1 MFRGSI
7 WYPNSLRG
15 VAFLGVIGLMIVVH
29 QSQFLG
35 LMDSTTLVF
44 GWLPMQIAYDALF
57 NLAGVGILYVLYRAA
72 PEPSEVYDVNEEG

>member
-15 VAFLGVIGLMIVVH
+15 ITFLGVIVLMIGLH

-57 NLAGVGILYVLYRAA
+57 NVIGIGILYVLYRAA
-72 PEPSEVYDVNEEG
+72 PEPPETYDANKEG

>member
-15 VAFLGVIGLMIVVH
+15 ITFLGVIVLMVVLH

-44 GWLPMQIAYDALF
+44 GWLPMQIAYDAVF
-57 NLAGVGILYVLYRAA
+57 NVIGIGILYVLYRAA
-72 PEPSEVYDVNEEG
+72 PEPPETYDANKEG